1 MSEKV
6 PSMMTS
12 RKYYLSGL
20 RGYPAGDAPSIG
32 GYLRIINLS
41 LKAFDGYP
49 GRELVQLEGVLE
61 C

>member
-1 MSEKV
+1 
-6 PSMMTS
+6 MMTS

-41 LKAFDGYP
+41 LEALNGYP
-49 GRELVQLEGVLE
+49 GRELVQLEDVLE